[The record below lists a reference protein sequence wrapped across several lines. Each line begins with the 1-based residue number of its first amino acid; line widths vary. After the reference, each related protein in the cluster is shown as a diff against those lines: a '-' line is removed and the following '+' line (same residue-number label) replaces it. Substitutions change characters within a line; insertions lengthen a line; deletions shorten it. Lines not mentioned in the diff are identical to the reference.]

1 MKTSETIARRF
12 EGGAEKIKNELRET
26 VESYKKRL
34 EILGGI
40 ERVYKKDGTEFQN
53 RLKNFNFTKGGEFYT
68 EGGLAFNSLRI
79 YGDGE
84 RIYLDGYTTD
94 AQKVEKMR
102 ETSPERIVDH
112 WIYIKRGYYYNVE
125 ELREEIKET
134 EKKYQKWLADAEKN
148 LADFDANFSD
158 FQKVCQ
164 KLGEFLDSIEDGN
177 GYKLQR
183 MLKDA
188 L

>member
-1 MKTSETIARRF
+1 MKTSETMARRF
-12 EGGAEKIKNELRET
+12 QSGAEKIKNELRET
-26 VESYKKRL
+26 VESYKKSL
-34 EILGGI
+34 EILGGVR
-40 ERVYKKDGTEFQN
+40 RVHKKDGSDFQN
-53 RLKNFNFTKGGEFYT
+53 RLKNFDFTKGGEFFL
-68 EGGLAFNSLRI
+68 EWGLAFNSLKI

-102 ETSPERIVDH
+102 ETSPERIVNH
-112 WIYIKRGYYYNVE
+112 WIYIKKGYYYNAD

-134 EKKYQKWLADAEKN
+134 EEKYKKRLADAEKN
-148 LADFDANFSD
+148 LADFDANFAD

-164 KLGEFLDSIEDGN
+164 NLGEFLDTIEDGN
-177 GYKLQR
+177 GYKFQR